1 MNMFSFLR
9 LALVGA
15 ALGLVLLAASGSVTS
30 AQEDAAEEEQPKELT
45 IDELRKLIEQQQQ
58 LLEEQSKQ
66 IERQQEEIATQREL
80 LRSMQTQVDQLA
92 EAQDQGL
99 SEETVALRTRLE
111 ELEGVVAKEAD
122 APTDIE
128 ADDEFPGSIRIPG
141 TNARMKFGGWIKLSA
156 VRTYDPLGTD
166 DRFIVATIPTQTQT
180 AGEDQRSTLS
190 VRQSRFNVDLREM
203 TTGGPLRAF
212 WEADFAEEGE
222 TFRLRHA
229 YGQWKNVLVGQTWS
243 TFVDDVAVPE
253 EIDFEGLSGRINLRQ
268 PLVRYTDALGDF
280 RLDVAIEDPEAEI
293 TGGEGVSNL
302 PSVVMRL
309 RRTRDDKHL
318 QVALLLREIRGQA
331 DFNPDLTREAY
342 GWAVSASRKAAL
354 PLWDEKDNLT
364 FQLNVGKGIGRY
376 VNDLDS
382 AEGQDGFFNEA
393 TGDLE
398 TVPVFAGYVAYQH
411 WWKPRYRSTV
421 VYNWVRVE
429 NASFQG
435 GEAYKRTDRA
445 TLNLIYSPIPRID
458 LGGEVLWGERKDEN
472 GAVGTAWQTQISV
485 RYRY

>member
-1 MNMFSFLR
+1 MSTSFVIR
-9 LALVGA
+9 LVLVGA
-15 ALGLVLLAASGSVTS
+15 ALGVAMLAGFGPVAF
-30 AQEDAAEEEQPKELT
+30 AQEEGAEEEQPKELT
-45 IDELRKLIEQQQQ
+45 IEELRKLIEQQQR
-58 LLEEQSKQ
+58 LLEEQSRQ
-66 IERQQEEIATQREL
+66 IERQQEEIAAQREL

-111 ELEGVVAKEAD
+111 ELEGVVKQEAD

-156 VRTYDPLGTD
+156 VRTFDPLGTD
-166 DRFIVATIPTQTQT
+166 DRFIVATIPTQEQV
-180 AGEDQRSTLS
+180 AGEDQRYTLS
-190 VRQSRFNVDLREM
+190 VRQSRFNVDVREM
-203 TTGGPLRAF
+203 TAGGPLRAF
-212 WEADFAEEGE
+212 WEADFAEEGDS
-222 TFRLRHA
+222 FRLRHA
-229 YGQWKNVLVGQTWS
+229 YGQWKNVLAGQTWS

-268 PLVRYTDALGDF
+268 PLVRYTTALGDF
-280 RLDVAIEDPEAEI
+280 RLDVAIEDPEADI
-293 TGGEGVSNL
+293 TGGEGVSSL
-302 PSVVMRL
+302 PSVVTRL
-309 RRTRDDKHL
+309 RRTRENKHL

-331 DFNPDLTREAY
+331 DFNPVLTREAF
-342 GWAVSASRKAAL
+342 GWAVSASRRMAV

-364 FQLNVGKGIGRY
+364 FQLNVGRGIGRY

-382 AEGQDGFFNEA
+382 AEGMDGFFNEA

-398 TVPVFAGYVAYQH
+398 TVPVFAGYVAFQH

-421 VYNWVRVE
+421 VYNWVRVD
-429 NASFQG
+429 NAGFQG
-435 GEAYKRTDRA
+435 DEAYKRTDRA
-445 TLNLIYSPIPRID
+445 TLNLLFSPIPRID

-472 GAVGTAWQTQISV
+472 GATGTAWQTQFAV
-485 RYRY
+485 KYKY